1 MNYIAVF
8 IGILVG
14 SIVTA
19 PFLWLAGRWVVG
31 SKKAKFGDAVW
42 IGIAGTIVNAVIG
55 VFLGGLL
62 GSFAQILA
70 YLYLIKTYFETGW
83 FNAGVISIVAVFI
96 RATVGAI
103 LLLLFGLNLGIGYG
117 Y

>member
-1 MNYIAVF
+1 MNYISVF
-8 IGILVG
+8 LGILIG

-31 SKKAKFGDAVW
+31 SEKARFGDAVW
-42 IGIAGTIVNAVIG
+42 IGVAGTIINAVIG
-55 VFLGGLL
+55 LFLGGLL
-62 GSFAQILA
+62 GSLAQIIA
-70 YLYLIKTYFETGW
+70 YLYLIKTCFETGW
-83 FNAGVISIVAVFI
+83 FNAGVISIVTVFI

-103 LLLLFGLNLGIGYG
+103 LLILFGVSLGIGYG